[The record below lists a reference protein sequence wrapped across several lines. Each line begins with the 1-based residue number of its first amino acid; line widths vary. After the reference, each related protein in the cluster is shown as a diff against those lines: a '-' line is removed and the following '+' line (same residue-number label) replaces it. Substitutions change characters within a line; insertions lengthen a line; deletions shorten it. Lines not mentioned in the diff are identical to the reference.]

1 MPFYHELVL
10 SLEQIIEHNEI
21 LLDVYL
27 KQEIERCK
35 TMLSLIEMH
44 HQAAGLLMNH
54 IPSDL
59 FLFESLHTSIMH
71 VIEYMTSVPKNM
83 CEATLWKTEGV
94 TFKKS
99 GLVDINEAIKEQIE
113 LRMNA
118 LGKSLSALNKP

>member
-1 MPFYHELVL
+1 
-10 SLEQIIEHNEI
+10 
-21 LLDVYL
+21 
-27 KQEIERCK
+27 
-35 TMLSLIEMH
+35 MH

-71 VIEYMTSVPKNM
+71 VIQYMNSVPKNM
-83 CEATLWKTEGV
+83 CEAYGVAYHNWMLKTDLYSTSWKTEGV
-94 TFKKS
+94 NFKKS

-118 LGKSLSALNKP
+118 LGKSLSALNKL

>member
-35 TMLSLIEMH
+35 IMLSFIEMH
-44 HQAAGLLMNH
+44 HQAVGLLMNH

-71 VIEYMTSVPKNM
+71 VIQYMTSVPKNM
-83 CEATLWKTEGV
+83 CGAYGV
-94 TFKKS
+94 TYYH
-99 GLVDINEAIKEQIE
+99 
-113 LRMNA
+113 
-118 LGKSLSALNKP
+118 